1 MQQDDPDEEATYD
14 GNVAQLQEQN
24 SKQKPSKKAIKKLM
38 NATFSCKCVECS
50 AILWAYWT

>member
-38 NATFSCKCVECS
+38 NATFFM
-50 AILWAYWT
+50 